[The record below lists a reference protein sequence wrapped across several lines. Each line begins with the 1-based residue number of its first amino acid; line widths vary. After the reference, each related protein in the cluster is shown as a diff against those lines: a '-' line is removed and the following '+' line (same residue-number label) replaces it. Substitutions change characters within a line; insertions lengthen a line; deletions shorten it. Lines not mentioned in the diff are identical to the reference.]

1 MRALNEAA
9 GKPLFKDMAAL
20 AKSKGSGSGSGSGS
34 VDYVWRNRATNAV
47 ASKHTLIERVGD
59 GLPGV
64 GYYTKK

>member
-1 MRALNEAA
+1 MI
-9 GKPLFKDMAAL
+9 AL
-20 AKSKGSGSGSGSGS
+20 AQSKGSGS

>member
-9 GKPLFKDMAAL
+9 GKSLFKDMAAL
-20 AKSKGSGSGSGSGS
+20 AQSKGSGS

-64 GYYTKK
+64 G

>member
-20 AKSKGSGSGSGSGS
+20 AQSKGGGS